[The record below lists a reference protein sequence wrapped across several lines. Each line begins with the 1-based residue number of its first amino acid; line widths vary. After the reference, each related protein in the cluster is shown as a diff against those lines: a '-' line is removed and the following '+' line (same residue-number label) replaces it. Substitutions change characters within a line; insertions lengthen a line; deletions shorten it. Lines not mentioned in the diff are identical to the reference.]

1 MTWGL
6 KKGDEVNSGRGAWAH
21 EREPHPRFHLFAR
34 SEEVDE
40 TYCALVISLLEERV
54 EGGDGLLASVL
65 IPTRPLSPL
74 VRLHARLR
82 YIHPC
87 YLLDVII
94 PSSTIMN
101 YNRLSTRSK
110 VRPIPGR
117 GLSSFFMYFIILLET
132 IDFMHWDF
140 TRSYITLLVRF
151 ASIGTRKLRQKLVF
165 PVVYTPSISK

>member
-1 MTWGL
+1 
-6 KKGDEVNSGRGAWAH
+6 
-21 EREPHPRFHLFAR
+21 
-34 SEEVDE
+34 
-40 TYCALVISLLEERV
+40 
-54 EGGDGLLASVL
+54 
-65 IPTRPLSPL
+65 
-74 VRLHARLR
+74 
-82 YIHPC
+82 
-87 YLLDVII
+87 
-94 PSSTIMN
+94 MN